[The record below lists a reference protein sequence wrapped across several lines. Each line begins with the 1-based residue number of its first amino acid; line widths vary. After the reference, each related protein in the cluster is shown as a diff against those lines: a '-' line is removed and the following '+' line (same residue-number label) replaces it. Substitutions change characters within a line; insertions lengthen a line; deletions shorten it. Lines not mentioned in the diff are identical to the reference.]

1 MAYPILLPPTKEAN
15 MGPNFKPYKTFNALV
30 EERCPCGG
38 HGDGLSKGR
47 RLVCYLYKRELCGKE
62 FILSADEVAKHLY
75 SVGARQNQER
85 RRTSPRLMRRSKP
98 F

>member
-1 MAYPILLPPTKEAN
+1 MIAQKLAIEVL
-15 MGPNFKPYKTFNALV
+15 NAALAKG
-30 EERCPCGG
+30 GG

-75 SVGARQNQER
+75 SVGAHQNQER